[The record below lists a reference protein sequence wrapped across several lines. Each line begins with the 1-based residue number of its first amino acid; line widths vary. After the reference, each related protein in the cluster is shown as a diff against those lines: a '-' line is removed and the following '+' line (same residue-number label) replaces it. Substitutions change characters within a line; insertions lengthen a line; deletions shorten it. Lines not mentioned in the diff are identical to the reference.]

1 MPETQHKLLSL
12 LVVLSCEEV
21 GIICQR
27 LEGKRNKSID
37 LIPQV
42 LIPIPIPILTLVPVF
57 RRTGAAQP
65 LSPNKKKPEA
75 RDRNTYLSSFLGPD
89 VVSWNIVVSHGLT
102 LSVADRICSP
112 SSPLPPPGSE
122 ASLGN
127 SLNTSEEE
135 LHTAGITLAPKGSAR
150 TADLHPDSPDRY
162 PLLF

>member
-12 LVVLSCEEV
+12 LMALSCEEV

-57 RRTGAAQP
+57 RRTAPALP
-65 LSPNKKKPEA
+65 LSPNKKKPASATET
-75 RDRNTYLSSFLGPD
+75 RVYLHFWVPMLCLATSSSRMDSLCLSLI
-89 VVSWNIVVSHGLT
+89 VS
-102 LSVADRICSP
+102 A
-112 SSPLPPPGSE
+112 LPPPLGSE

-127 SLNTSEEE
+127 SLNASEEE

-162 PLLF
+162 PLLL